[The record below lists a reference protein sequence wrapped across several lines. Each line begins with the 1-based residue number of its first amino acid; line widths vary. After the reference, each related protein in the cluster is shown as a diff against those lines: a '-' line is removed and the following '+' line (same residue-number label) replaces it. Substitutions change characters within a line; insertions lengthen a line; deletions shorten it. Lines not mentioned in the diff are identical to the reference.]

1 MCFTDFYLGPMKLGQ
16 VLWRHLGCSAVCP
29 HFVSEADL
37 GNTFCYIPGSNG
49 LAVWHGLP
57 DITHI
62 KVIMPIVINPEMQ
75 HQE

>member
-1 MCFTDFYLGPMKLGQ
+1 MPSIYAYL
-16 VLWRHLGCSAVCP
+16 R
-29 HFVSEADL
+29 
-37 GNTFCYIPGSNG
+37 NTFCYIPGSND

-62 KVIMPIVINPEMQ
+62 KVIMPIIINPEMQ